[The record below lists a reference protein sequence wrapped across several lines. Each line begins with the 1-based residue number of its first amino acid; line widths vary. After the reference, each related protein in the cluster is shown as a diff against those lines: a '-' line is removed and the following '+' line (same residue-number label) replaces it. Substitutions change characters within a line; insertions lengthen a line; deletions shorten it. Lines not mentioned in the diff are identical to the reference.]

1 MAVLNCIE
9 IKNLLTFHLPLQ
21 QEIWLVFNSTSNLI
35 GVTYIHHWSTDP
47 LIHPS
52 ITYPTRRLRGIFF
65 YKKITQKT
73 KNTRLK
79 NPTDLLHKNLMKP
92 LHISA
97 NCNVSK
103 LDKLLFSMIPLISD
117 FICILLST
125 FVISSN
131 YLSSLYLWW
140 CKTRITAVK
149 QHWKQK

>member
-1 MAVLNCIE
+1 MQHFRTIFKGINHNTFY
-9 IKNLLTFHLPLQ
+9 NLFAYPGGSLRAGHRANWPEVNETLPGC
-21 QEIWLVFNSTSNLI
+21 F
-35 GVTYIHHWSTDP
+35 
-47 LIHPS
+47 
-52 ITYPTRRLRGIFF
+52 RLLFLLSFIR
-65 YKKITQKT
+65 KT
-73 KNTRLK
+73 KNTWLK
-79 NPTDLLHKNLMKP
+79 NPTDLLHKNLMNP

-117 FICILLST
+117 FICILWST
-125 FVISSN
+125 FVISNN